1 MQSNKINNESVFNKY
16 LKKLINKNLF
26 LSCMVFYSCEDIVP
40 NQDSDNNRSI
50 YVSIDPRL
58 PQDDNGYYHL
68 TINRQKWQTIHRFSG
83 RVTDENDNPLDVVRF
98 EWTSNLYW
106 VLGDTLG
113 YIIKRGLTDDMVYVN
128 YDTIPITGFDGHI
141 VPTINPACYSN
152 SKGEFNQMAGF
163 VRNMIGDTARIEVSY
178 GVREVTDD
186 SNVIRFSV
194 VLD

>member
-1 MQSNKINNESVFNKY
+1 
-16 LKKLINKNLF
+16 
-26 LSCMVFYSCEDIVP
+26 
-40 NQDSDNNRSI
+40 
-50 YVSIDPRL
+50 
-58 PQDDNGYYHL
+58 
-68 TINRQKWQTIHRFSG
+68 
-83 RVTDENDNPLDVVRF
+83 
-98 EWTSNLYW
+98 
-106 VLGDTLG
+106 
-113 YIIKRGLTDDMVYVN
+113 MVYVS
-128 YDTIPITGFDGHI
+128 YDTIYVIGFSGQE